1 MKKQLVTVL
10 VAMMISPAFADHVQ
24 GHFNDK
30 GSMAKEG
37 KVEQL
42 KSELGLTDDQTKKI
56 EASREK
62 FKPQIADLETKAKTA
77 RDQFASIINN
87 PNASSSELESAYKQK
102 QDAQRSLED
111 VIFSS
116 RMEHREI
123 LTPDQRAKMIS
134 NREDK
139 MEKKQERR
147 EKFKEWKKKK
157 NEKRDTKSGD
167 VAPTN

>member
-77 RDQFASIINN
+77 RDRS
-87 PNASSSELESAYKQK
+87 
-102 QDAQRSLED
+102 RSLT
-111 VIFSS
+111 IPTQALLNWNPLTNKN
-116 RMEHREI
+116 RM
-123 LTPDQRAKMIS
+123 LNAVLKM
-134 NREDK
+134 
-139 MEKKQERR
+139 
-147 EKFKEWKKKK
+147 
-157 NEKRDTKSGD
+157 
-167 VAPTN
+167 

>member
-1 MKKQLVTVL
+1 M
-10 VAMMISPAFADHVQ
+10 
-24 GHFNDK
+24 
-30 GSMAKEG
+30 
-37 KVEQL
+37 
-42 KSELGLTDDQTKKI
+42 
-56 EASREK
+56 
-62 FKPQIADLETKAKTA
+62 
-77 RDQFASIINN
+77 
-87 PNASSSELESAYKQK
+87 ESAYKQK